1 MKRLFVFG
9 CSYTSYSWPT
19 WANLLEFEY
28 DHVENWAMAGLGN
41 RAIAERV
48 AECNTRNKF
57 TNDDIVIVQWS
68 SHLRNDWWHQES
80 MPERTIGWKTY
91 GSIFNYHNEKLYD
104 QKWISTFFYEPAY
117 FMHTL
122 NNIALVQGIL
132 KASGCQWYMTSMG
145 DIREMGSDMRDKD
158 GYGEK
163 TNLVNGVKKAEKK
176 VAWAILP
183 DLEIYD
189 SAIWGDHEEHWL
201 QPMELFCQSCSDL
214 TYDFVDFDGSRF
226 VDLHPSPAQHLGW
239 IKQELADKLN
249 LSDDTIKSAEDL
261 VDGVNTVH
269 AKFKFNKSAMEYA
282 LGKKQGFPKSADKLH
297 WPGKP
302 LGF

>member
-9 CSYTSYSWPT
+9 CSYTSYAWPT

-48 AECNTRNKF
+48 AECNARSRF
-57 TNDDIVIVQWS
+57 TKDDIVIVQWS

-80 MPERTIGWKTY
+80 MPERTVGWKTY

-104 QKWISTFFYEPAY
+104 KKWLSTFFYEPAY

-122 NNIALVQGIL
+122 NNISLVQGML
-132 KASGCQWYMTSMG
+132 KSAGCQWFMTSMG

-163 TNLVNGVKKAEKK
+163 TNIVAGAKNTGKKA
-176 VAWAILP
+176 AWAILP

-189 SAIWGDHEEHWL
+189 AAIWQENLDHWL
-201 QPMELFCQSCSDL
+201 QPMELFCQTCPEL
-214 TYDFVDFDGSRF
+214 TYDFVDFDGSKF
-226 VDLHPSPAQHLGW
+226 IDLHPSPAQHLAW
-239 IKQELADKLN
+239 LKQELKDKLGISDESIA
-249 LSDDTIKSAEDL
+249 LSEELIT
-261 VDGVNTVH
+261 GVNTVH
-269 AKFKFNKSAMEYA
+269 KKMKFNKSAMEHA
-282 LGKKQGFPKSADKLH
+282 LGRKQGFPKSADKLA